1 MSEYVIEEDRV
12 KLALYTAGNL
22 FITIGLMFL
31 CAEFLN
37 QIFYLGVFLGA
48 TGIWFSVKYM
58 FRYGKKLYNKTPVCE
73 FKKKELVIHSL
84 PGDAVTMQYS
94 KIKEVK
100 LIRDRK
106 SVKLF
111 FASSEVTHPSGWNYV
126 GAIWPFRRNEL
137 DKLEAEVMQVLSA
150 HRLKVE
156 KVEKK

>member
-1 MSEYVIEEDRV
+1 
-12 KLALYTAGNL
+12 
-22 FITIGLMFL
+22 
-31 CAEFLN
+31 
-37 QIFYLGVFLGA
+37 
-48 TGIWFSVKYM
+48 M

-126 GAIWPFRRNEL
+126 GAIWPFRTGEL
-137 DKLEAEVMQVLSA
+137 DKLEKDVTKVLSG
-150 HRLKVE
+150 HRLKVQ